1 MKYLKEFVFKQLSL
15 GRYCFSKKQVI
26 SELSLTAIQFQY
38 QAYRLIEKKL
48 IKKFGPHFFVIVSAE
63 YTNLG
68 GPPLE
73 WVIDPLMTHLG
84 QDYYIGLLSAASMY
98 GATHQQP
105 MNFQVITNKPTKA
118 IVMDLVTVQFHFSKV
133 CESAYIL
140 KNKVQTGYV
149 KVSSKEQTIVDLIK
163 YYPVCGYL
171 SNVAQVV
178 KDLSLECSMDAFKKL
193 IKEERNEASLQRLGY
208 IFEFLNLQTLAQMV
222 EKELKR
228 RVTQMIL
235 LRPDM
240 NKGDSVKSTRWKL
253 WINDVLELEE

>member
-1 MKYLKEFVFKQLSL
+1 MKYLKAYILGQLSL
-15 GRYCFSKKQVI
+15 GRYCFSKKHAI
-26 SELSLTAIQFQY
+26 AELKLTGSQFKY

-48 IKKFGPHFFVIVSAE
+48 IKKFGPHFFVIVSPE
-63 YTNLG
+63 YTHLG

-73 WVIDPLMTHLG
+73 WVIDSLMKHLG

-118 IVMDLVTVQFHFSKV
+118 IVMDMVTVQFHFSKV
-133 CESAYIL
+133 CESANTL

-163 YYPVCGYL
+163 YYSVCGYL

-178 KDLSLECSMDAFKKL
+178 KDLSLECSVDSFKKL
-193 IKEERNEASLQRLGY
+193 IKEEQTEASLQRLGY
-208 IFEFLNLQTLAQMV
+208 IFEFLNLQILAQTV

-240 NKGDSVKSTRWKL
+240 NKGESVKSTRWKL